1 MENFS
6 ILDDSKK
13 IEVRVVFDYF
23 DPAEH
28 DAAARF
34 ERTLTGAEIR
44 AFCRRKST
52 KETRQRCTNA
62 IFEFSVPKLVKKRCF
77 FSILSDLKFR
87 SKSSN

>member
-13 IEVRVVFDYF
+13 IEVMVVFDYF

-28 DAAARF
+28 DAAIRF
-34 ERTLTGAEIR
+34 EHTLTGAKIR
-44 AFCRRKST
+44 TIFKRKST
-52 KETRQRCTNA
+52 KSTCQRYTNA

-77 FSILSDLKFR
+77 FLILRKSNFR
-87 SKSSN
+87 